1 MGIKITLCVL
11 LLGFILGCNKDPER
25 AMPSALE
32 RPYLRKLAVA
42 GSKEVTLDHSARTIQ
57 IVFPASYKSDEMELL
72 MELIDGVSVSH
83 TDPVKRF
90 GFRGF
95 KPIPLLILNN
105 YSQQYDTYTIYVDVE
120 GDIQA
125 HLWEDL
131 FLEENGTCMAPIV
144 FTSGMG
150 TVPERPSEVGEISAW
165 LGDAKNGKP
174 AIRNTGSGLFEFEDA
189 YKLVPSESIE
199 LSIRYKEQNFDL
211 KEKQKLTKWIV
222 RASIDSASTW
232 WNSLFKNVTMNVGGG
247 CFLPQKKYQIKLQN
261 QANVTA
267 IPTEYRGTQKLGFK
281 IPENIKDGN
290 YYFGLYEDNVL
301 ISKSIFNISNDSQI
315 RGFQQVWTET
325 TTDITP
331 IALDAGPFEPLV
343 ARPGKEIYVNPY
355 PMFTSSVSGG
365 IVTAD
370 KLPKLRIT
378 ASGFT
383 YELEPKI
390 KEDRGFGDSAVT
402 LYYAGYTLPENV
414 VPGKYAIRLNFKDW
428 GITEP
433 FCKLLEIK

>member
-1 MGIKITLCVL
+1 M
-11 LLGFILGCNKDPER
+11 
-25 AMPSALE
+25 
-32 RPYLRKLAVA
+32 RKLAVA

-131 FLEENGTCMAPIV
+131 FLKENGTCVAPVV

-165 LGDAKNGKP
+165 LGDAKNAKP

-189 YKLVPSESIE
+189 YKLVSSESID
-199 LSIRYKEQNFDL
+199 LSIRYKEQSFEF

-232 WNSLFKNVTMNVGGG
+232 WNSLFKNVAMNVGGG

-261 QANVTA
+261 QASVAA
-267 IPTEYRGTQKLGFK
+267 IPTEYRGT
-281 IPENIKDGN
+281 
-290 YYFGLYEDNVL
+290 
-301 ISKSIFNISNDSQI
+301 
-315 RGFQQVWTET
+315 
-325 TTDITP
+325 
-331 IALDAGPFEPLV
+331 
-343 ARPGKEIYVNPY
+343 
-355 PMFTSSVSGG
+355 
-365 IVTAD
+365 
-370 KLPKLRIT
+370 
-378 ASGFT
+378 
-383 YELEPKI
+383 
-390 KEDRGFGDSAVT
+390 
-402 LYYAGYTLPENV
+402 
-414 VPGKYAIRLNFKDW
+414 
-428 GITEP
+428 
-433 FCKLLEIK
+433 